1 MLSPDE
7 IKQLKKKVIWD
18 DTKVQPLFKALSD
31 PNRCRI
37 LRLLI
42 KSGKRVFSV
51 SDIAALLSVSIP
63 TASEHLSILSDG
75 GALRR
80 KKVKQQ
86 VSYEIRDDDP
96 LIKSIISIIKSGKH

>member
-1 MLSPDE
+1 MLSANE
-7 IKQLKKKVIWD
+7 IKQLKKLVVWD
-18 DTKVQPLFKALSD
+18 DTKVQPLFRALSD

-51 SDIAALLSVSIP
+51 SDIAKLLAVSIP
-63 TASEHLSILSDG
+63 TASQHLSILEKG

-80 KKVKQQ
+80 KKLKQQ
-86 VSYEIRDDDP
+86 VIYEIRNNDP
-96 LIKSIISIIKSGKH
+96 LVKSIILIIKSNKH